1 MADKDFIKEKIVGRN
16 AGWKKSFRHY
26 LRVMVSA
33 LLFGAVGAASFAFLE
48 PVIGD
53 KLHTTEPETVVLT
66 TEEIPTE
73 TEPETTEP
81 EPTVPETESVPE
93 TAAVDREMIN
103 EYVDDAM
110 KRHPVTIDDFNKLN
124 NVLKGVITDAEQAVV
139 EVKTGDTAGT
149 DLFGQPVRSE
159 KSYSGMIL
167 AKTSTELLIL
177 TSSEAAGSDQLS
189 VIFQRENAYPATLEA
204 VDSRDGIA
212 VISVQ
217 HTNMTKQDLGSV
229 KCITIGNSSI
239 LQRGDIVLSV
249 GAPAGEIY
257 SVAEGSVSSVSFNQH
272 TDDSTMEKVLLHI
285 DAEPS
290 QCAFLLNTSGEL
302 VGWASEKIDEAPT
315 GYLYMAAVSD
325 YVDRLEALSNGQPYP
340 YLGIDCQEVNA
351 EMKSHGLPD
360 GLFIH
365 ECVEGS
371 PSYNAGMQSGDI
383 ITELA
388 DTEVR
393 TMADYRSVLKKLKA
407 GQEIKAVVERQR
419 GTEYVEVSFNL
430 TVKER

>member
-159 KSYSGMIL
+159 K
-167 AKTSTELLIL
+167 
-177 TSSEAAGSDQLS
+177 
-189 VIFQRENAYPATLEA
+189 VIPA
-204 VDSRDGIA
+204 
-212 VISVQ
+212 
-217 HTNMTKQDLGSV
+217 
-229 KCITIGNSSI
+229 
-239 LQRGDIVLSV
+239 
-249 GAPAGEIY
+249 
-257 SVAEGSVSSVSFNQH
+257 
-272 TDDSTMEKVLLHI
+272 
-285 DAEPS
+285 
-290 QCAFLLNTSGEL
+290 
-302 VGWASEKIDEAPT
+302 
-315 GYLYMAAVSD
+315 
-325 YVDRLEALSNGQPYP
+325 
-340 YLGIDCQEVNA
+340 
-351 EMKSHGLPD
+351 
-360 GLFIH
+360 
-365 ECVEGS
+365 
-371 PSYNAGMQSGDI
+371 
-383 ITELA
+383 
-388 DTEVR
+388 
-393 TMADYRSVLKKLKA
+393 
-407 GQEIKAVVERQR
+407 
-419 GTEYVEVSFNL
+419 
-430 TVKER
+430 